1 MDSTN
6 ILSNQNLYK
15 EMLDKIDTGIY
26 FVDANRTLI
35 FWNKGAEN
43 ITGFTKAEIMGKYC
57 FNNILNHIDE
67 NGIPL
72 CKEGCPLEATMRDGR
87 ERSEIVYLHHKLG
100 HRVRIR
106 VKASAIYDDNKIV
119 GCVEMFERC
128 VESNLKR
135 NIDCITTGNISSEE
149 LKIFALH
156 DQLTGLPNRHYLDSI
171 LKSKFMEFELL
182 DLPFGILFLD
192 IDHFRDFNNNYGHAL
207 GDKVLKTISETLL
220 SSIRKTDFIGRWGGE
235 EFIGIF
241 PMVPEKE
248 LGIIAEKIRFLI
260 ENSILREEDGKEFY
274 ITVSVGGT
282 LAKKGDSLESLINRA
297 DKQMYL
303 SKNNGRNQV
312 TIG

>member
-1 MDSTN
+1 
-6 ILSNQNLYK
+6 
-15 EMLDKIDTGIY
+15 
-26 FVDANRTLI
+26 
-35 FWNKGAEN
+35 
-43 ITGFTKAEIMGKYC
+43 
-57 FNNILNHIDE
+57 
-67 NGIPL
+67 
-72 CKEGCPLEATMRDGR
+72 
-87 ERSEIVYLHHKLG
+87 
-100 HRVRIR
+100 
-106 VKASAIYDDNKIV
+106 
-119 GCVEMFERC
+119 
-128 VESNLKR
+128 
-135 NIDCITTGNISSEE
+135 
-149 LKIFALH
+149 
-156 DQLTGLPNRHYLDSI
+156 
-171 LKSKFMEFELL
+171 MEFELL